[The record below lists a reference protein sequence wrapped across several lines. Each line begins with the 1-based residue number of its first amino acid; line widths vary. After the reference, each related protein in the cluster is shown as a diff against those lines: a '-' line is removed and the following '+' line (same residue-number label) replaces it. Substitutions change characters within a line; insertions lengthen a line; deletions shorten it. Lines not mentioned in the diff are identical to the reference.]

1 MKKCTQTFPSDL
13 DSRLSKISSEEQE
26 KFLTALQDYVMEEW
40 IDTFTDRVR
49 DFLDDDELC
58 EENLIHLKEGG
69 YAFPNEIFSRFDFDG
84 EIDFVLTF
92 RDEKSN

>member
-1 MKKCTQTFPSDL
+1 MKKCTQEFPSDL
-13 DSRLSKISSEEQE
+13 DSRLSKISSEEQD

-49 DFLDDDELC
+49 DFLDM
-58 EENLIHLKEGG
+58 EEYTLTLKEGG
-69 YAFPNEIFSRFDFDG
+69 YTAAHQLFSRFDFDG

-92 RDEKSN
+92 RDETSN